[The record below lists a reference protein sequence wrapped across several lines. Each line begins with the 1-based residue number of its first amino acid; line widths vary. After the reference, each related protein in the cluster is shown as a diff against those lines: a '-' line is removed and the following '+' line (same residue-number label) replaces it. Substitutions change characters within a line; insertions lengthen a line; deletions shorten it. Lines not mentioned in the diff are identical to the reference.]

1 MQVVLA
7 VQHSDLGLALQLS
20 LDTVPG
26 LFVVGMATETASLR
40 ALLRTAD
47 PDLVILDWDL
57 PGHCTASQLLVEAR
71 QAKRCPTTI
80 MLGRDEGVRQEA
92 LEAGAD
98 AFVLLGNSPV
108 ELMAAIQESRG
119 GHRGG

>member
-57 PGHCTASQLLVEAR
+57 PGYAPIQLL
-71 QAKRCPTTI
+71 
-80 MLGRDEGVRQEA
+80 
-92 LEAGAD
+92 AG
-98 AFVLLGNSPV
+98 
-108 ELMAAIQESRG
+108 
-119 GHRGG
+119 